1 MLLKTKGIVL
11 RFVKYKESS
20 VIATIYTQE
29 EGLVSVIANSVR
41 SKSSK
46 GKIAL
51 YQPLSLIEL
60 VIYHNRTKSISR
72 VSDIRSYHPLHNLR
86 QNPIK
91 SSIGI
96 FLTEIINKCIKEE
109 ESNPPLFNF
118 IQESILYLNEQSI
131 GINNFHLI
139 FLLKLSLF
147 LGFKPHSTNDFINQL
162 PNASF
167 YKEDSNQQ
175 ILNTFLSANYDTSL
189 GVSSL
194 FRQTLLNDML
204 MYYQNHLDL
213 GKIKSIKIL
222 HELLLE

>member
-11 RFVKYKESS
+11 RFVKYKETS
-20 VIATIYTQE
+20 VIATIYTLE

-41 SKSSK
+41 SKNSK

-51 YQPLSLIEL
+51 YQPLSLIDI
-60 VIYHNRTKSISR
+60 VIYHSQTKSISR

-86 QNPIK
+86 QDPIK

-96 FLTEIINKCIKEE
+96 FITEIINKCIKEE

-118 IQESILYLNEQSI
+118 IQESILYLNEQTKA
-131 GINNFHLI
+131 INDFHLI

-147 LGFKPHSTNDFINQL
+147 LGFKPHSTSDFINQL
-162 PNASF
+162 PNAGF
-167 YKEDSNQQ
+167 YKENKNQLV
-175 ILNTFLSANYDTSL
+175 LNTYLSANYDTSL
-189 GVSSL
+189 AISSL

-204 MYYQNHLDL
+204 AYYQNHMEL
-213 GKIKSIKIL
+213 GKVKSIEIL
-222 HELLLE
+222 HELLL

>member
-11 RFVKYKESS
+11 RFVKYKETS

-41 SKSSK
+41 SKNSK

-60 VIYHNRTKSISR
+60 VIYHSNTKSINR
-72 VSDIRSYHPLHNLR
+72 ISDIRSYQPLHNLR

-96 FLTEIINKCIKEE
+96 FITEIINKCIKEE

-118 IQESILYLNEQSI
+118 LQESIVYLNEQDK
-131 GINNFHLI
+131 GVNDFHLI

-147 LGFKPHSTNDFINQL
+147 LGFKPHSINDFINQL

-167 YKEDSNQQ
+167 YKEDYNQH
-175 ILNTFLSANYDTSL
+175 ILNKFISANYDTPL
-189 GVSSL
+189 GITNL
-194 FRQTLLNDML
+194 FRQTLLNDIIA
-204 MYYQNHLDL
+204 YYQNHMEL
-213 GKIKSIKIL
+213 GKLKSIEIL
-222 HELLLE
+222 HVLLLE